1 MKCEMCNY
9 QQTPDN
15 LQSLVNQAETCE
27 TQICKTAK
35 IVWRDGQMTLT
46 TSPTSDEHEFNTPI
60 RDLPSPEIPV
70 GGPMAFVFKA
80 SGFGSTTTRVD
91 KDDKNND

>member
-1 MKCEMCNY
+1 
-9 QQTPDN
+9 
-15 LQSLVNQAETCE
+15 
-27 TQICKTAK
+27 
-35 IVWRDGQMTLT
+35 MTLT
-46 TSPTSDEHEFNTPI
+46 TSPTSDEHVFENYI
-60 RDLPSPEIPV
+60 RDLPVPETPV